1 MSNSTVAKRYAIS
14 LFELATQKNVV
25 QAVENDLRELKV
37 VWNGNKDV
45 KTLFTSPKLSLDKK
59 KELIRQIFTNANP
72 IVINTLLVLIDKK
85 RLAEVSDIISEFM
98 ILSNEAQGVAEAKVY
113 TTRALTEEERAN
125 VSTAFAKNVGKQ
137 SLNIQNIVDPS
148 IIGGI
153 RVQIG
158 NRIYD
163 STLSTKLD
171 RLKRNLIG

>member
-14 LFELATQKNVV
+14 LFDLATEKNEV

-45 KTLFTSPKLSLDKK
+45 KTLFTSPKLSLNKK
-59 KELIRQIFTNANP
+59 KELIRQIFANANP
-72 IVINTLLVLIDKK
+72 IVINTLLVLIDRN
-85 RLAEVSDIISEFM
+85 RLAVVSDIISEFM

-113 TTRALTEEERAN
+113 TTRALTEEQRTN
-125 VSTAFAKNVGKQ
+125 ISSVFAKNVGKQ

-153 RVQIG
+153 RIQIG

-163 STLSTKLD
+163 STLITKLD